1 MKQDMYERSFEYENL
16 LVSFGLKFSPINGVL
31 IQDVD
36 ITSKDGKA
44 VNVDFETYE
53 KINWKLEEKEAMIN
67 LYEYRDFEEDYN
79 ASNAEKEWERSDD
92 R

>member
-1 MKQDMYERSFEYENL
+1 MSQDMYERSFEYEGL
-16 LVSFGLKFSPINGVL
+16 LVSFSLKFSPVNGIL

-36 ITSKDGKA
+36 ITSQDGKA
-44 VNVDFETYE
+44 VNIDFETYE

-67 LYEYRDFEEDYN
+67 LYEYQDFEGDYN
-79 ASNAEKEWERSDD
+79 ASHAEKEWERSDE